1 MQYCRAILILGVLAT
16 AYLAFTLVVMAPW
29 PAAMIGIGL
38 ALARLAKKK
47 RQLFAHGTAR
57 WADTADLERAGML
70 GGESGLILGRVDGRR
85 PGFWASLN
93 DLFDRRV
100 PSAKACEQFV
110 MSMRKVAPQPP
121 PVLVR
126 LINAVHTAVFAPT
139 GAGKGVSMIIPFLL
153 DCLYSVVVIDP
164 KGENAKLT
172 AEHRRRMGHRVV
184 VLDPFHVVTP
194 TPDTFNPLDTI
205 DKDSPLALDD
215 CRDFAQAIV
224 VRTGE
229 EKERNWDD
237 NAETLIAGLTA
248 ATCLYAEGANRS
260 VQTVRTLLADPVK
273 MQATLKLMCES
284 DAWEGMLSRI
294 GHQLTHLKDKE
305 LASVVTNANR
315 HMAFLDTL
323 AVAASTRTSSFN
335 PADLRS
341 GKLTIYL
348 VLPPDR
354 MRAQAGLLRLWIGGT
369 LRAVVRGGLQETNKV
384 HFVLDE
390 AASLGRLEVLEDAV
404 DKYRGYGVRMQF
416 YYQSLGQLKKAWPDG
431 QDQTLLSN
439 TSQIFFGVNDPQTAE
454 YVSNRLGEETIVVDS
469 GGTSNGSSF
478 QASSPNSGTSC
489 GTSWNSNDNW
499 AQQARKLLKP
509 EEVTAL
515 DQRVAITFTPGIPP
529 IATRLVRYYEEPL
542 GNGPGRLRR
551 LRTRVEVWLAAILL
565 LGLASFL
572 GMRMTAVLS
581 HPHYQSSYGVAR

>member
-1 MQYCRAILILGVLAT
+1 LILGVLAT
-16 AYLAFTLVVMAPW
+16 AYLAFTLAVMAPW
-29 PAAMIGIGL
+29 PTAIIGIGL
-38 ALARLAKKK
+38 ALARVARKKH
-47 RQLFAHGTAR
+47 QLFAHGTAR
-57 WADTADLERAGML
+57 WADNSDLQRAGML
-70 GGESGLILGRVDGRR
+70 GGESGLILGRVNSHR

-93 DLFDRRV
+93 ALFDSRV

-110 MSMRKVAPQPP
+110 MSMRKVAPPP
-121 PVLVR
+121 PPALVR
-126 LINAVHTAVFAPT
+126 LTNAVHTAVFAPT
-139 GAGKGVSMIIPFLL
+139 GVGKGVSLVIPFLL
-153 DCLYSVVVIDP
+153 DCQDSVVVIDP
-164 KGENAKLT
+164 KGENALKT

-184 VLDPFHVVTP
+184 VLDPFNVVTP
-194 TPDTFNPLDTI
+194 TPDSFNPLDTI
-205 DKDSPLALDD
+205 DKDSPMALDD

-237 NAETLIAGLTA
+237 NAESLISGITA

-260 VQTVRTLLADPVK
+260 VQAVRTLLTDPVK
-273 MQATLKLMCES
+273 MQAIIRLMCES

-335 PADLRS
+335 PAELRNS
-341 GKLTIYL
+341 KLTIFL
-348 VLPPDR
+348 VLPPER
-354 MRAQAGLLRLWIGGT
+354 MRAQAGLLRMWIGAT
-369 LRAVVRGGLQETNKV
+369 LRAVVRGGLQEKNKV
-384 HFVLDE
+384 TFVLDE
-390 AASLGRLEVLEDAV
+390 AAALGRLEVLEDAV

-416 YYQSLGQLKKAWPDG
+416 FYQSLGQLKKAWPEG

-469 GGTSNGSSF
+469 GGSSKGSSF
-478 QASSPNSGTSC
+478 QASNPDSGTSR
-489 GTSWNSNDNW
+489 GTNWNSNDNW
-499 AQQARKLLKP
+499 SYLGRKLLMLD
-509 EEVTAL
+509 EVMGL

-529 IATRLVRYYEEPL
+529 LATRLVRYYEEPL
-542 GNGPGRLRR
+542 GNGPGRLGR
-551 LRTRVEVWLAAILL
+551 LRTRVEVWLAAVLL

-572 GMRMTAVLS
+572 GVRMTAVLA
-581 HPHYQSSYGVAR
+581 HPQYQSPYRAAR

>member
-1 MQYCRAILILGVLAT
+1 MRYCRAILILGVLAT
-16 AYLAFTLVVMAPW
+16 AYLALTLAYLWPW

-38 ALARLAKKK
+38 LLAGVAKKK

-57 WADTADLERAGML
+57 WCDTSDLERAGML
-70 GGESGLILGRVDGRR
+70 DAGSGLILGCVNGQR
-85 PGFWASLN
+85 PGFWESLKA
-93 DLFDRRV
+93 LFDGRV

-110 MSMRKVAPQPP
+110 LSMRKVAPPP
-121 PVLVR
+121 PPALVR
-126 LINAVHTAVFAPT
+126 LTNAVHTAIFAPT
-139 GAGKGVSMIIPFLL
+139 GVGKGVSLVIKFLL
-153 DCLYSVVVIDP
+153 DCLGSVVVVDP
-164 KGENAKLT
+164 KGENALKT
-172 AEHRRRMGHRVV
+172 AEHRRKMGQRPAI
-184 VLDPFHVVTP
+184 LDPFHMVTDE
-194 TPDTFNPLDTI
+194 PDSFNPLDSI
-205 DKDSPLALDD
+205 DANSPTALDD

-237 NAETLIAGLTA
+237 NAESLIAGLTA

-260 VQTVRTLLADPVK
+260 VQTVRTLLTDPVK
-273 MQATLKLMCES
+273 MQATIKLMCDS

-294 GHQLTHLKDKE
+294 GYQLTHLKDKE

-323 AVAASTRTSSFN
+323 AVAASTRTSSFD

-341 GKLTIYL
+341 GKLTVYL
-348 VLPPDR
+348 VLPPER
-354 MRAQAGLLRLWIGGT
+354 MRAQAGLLRMWIGAM
-369 LRAVVRGGLQETNKV
+369 LRTVVRGGLQEQNKV

-416 YYQSLGQLKKAWPDG
+416 YYQSLGQLKKCWPEG

-469 GGTSNGSSF
+469 GGTSKGSSF
-478 QASSPNSGTSC
+478 QASNPDSGTSR
-489 GTSWNSNDNW
+489 GTNWNDNDNW

-509 EEVTAL
+509 EEVMAL

-529 IATRLVRYYEEPL
+529 LATRLVRYYEESL
-542 GNGPGRLRR
+542 GNGPGRWRR

-565 LGLASFL
+565 LGLASVL
-572 GMRMTAVLS
+572 GVRMTAVLA
-581 HPHYQSSYGVAR
+581 HPQSQSSHGMAR

>member
-1 MQYCRAILILGVLAT
+1 LILGVLAT

-29 PAAMIGIGL
+29 PAAIIGIGL
-38 ALARLAKKK
+38 VLARVARKKH
-47 RQLFAHGTAR
+47 QLFAHGTAR
-57 WADTADLERAGML
+57 WADHSDLERAGML

-85 PGFWASLN
+85 PGFWTSLN
-93 DLFDRRV
+93 ALFDRRV

-110 MSMRKVAPQPP
+110 MSIRKVAPPP
-121 PVLVR
+121 PPALVR
-126 LINAVHTAVFAPT
+126 LANAVHSVIFAPA
-139 GAGKGVSMIIPFLL
+139 GAGKSTGMAIPFLL
-153 DCLYSVVVIDP
+153 DCKDACLVTDL
-164 KGENAKLT
+164 KGELATIT

-194 TPDTFNPLDTI
+194 TPDCFNPLDTI
-205 DKDSPLALDD
+205 DKDSPQALDD
-215 CRDFAQAIV
+215 CRDFAQAVV

-237 NAETLIAGLTA
+237 NAESLIAGLTA
-248 ATCLYAEGANRS
+248 ATCLYAEGVNRS
-260 VQTVRTLLADPVK
+260 VQTVRTLLTDPVK
-273 MQATLKLMCES
+273 MQATIKLMCDS

-315 HMAFLDTL
+315 HMGFLDTL

-335 PADLRS
+335 PAELRG

-354 MRAQAGLLRLWIGGT
+354 MRTQAGLLRMWIGAS
-369 LRAVVRGGLQETNKV
+369 LRAVVRGGLQEQNKV

-404 DKYRGYGVRMQF
+404 SVLRGYGVRMQF
-416 YYQSLGQLKKAWPDG
+416 YYQSLGQLKKAWPEG

-439 TSQIFFGVNDPQTAE
+439 TSQVFFGVNDPQTAE

-469 GGTSNGSSF
+469 GGTSKGSSF
-478 QASSPNSGTSC
+478 QASNPDSGTSR

-499 AQQARKLLKP
+499 SLVGRKLLKP
-509 EEVTAL
+509 EEIAGL
-515 DQRVAITFTPGIPP
+515 DKRVAITFTPGIPP
-529 IATRLVRYYEEPL
+529 LATRLVPYYAESP

-551 LRTRVEVWLAAILL
+551 LRTRVEVWLVAIIL

-572 GMRMTAVLS
+572 GMRMTAVLT